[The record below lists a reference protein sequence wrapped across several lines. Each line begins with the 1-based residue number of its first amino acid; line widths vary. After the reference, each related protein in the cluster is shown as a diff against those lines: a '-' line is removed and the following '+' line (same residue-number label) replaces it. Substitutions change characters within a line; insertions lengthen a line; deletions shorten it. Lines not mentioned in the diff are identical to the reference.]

1 LIPLSIRSCTLL
13 ALAAFLVGPSA
24 LAADGP
30 SQGPYGSVKE
40 LLRTGTSTIG
50 EPLRYPAGAPSVRTV
65 VVTLAPGETTAKH
78 HHDVPVF
85 IYMLEGEVSVDY
97 EGHGKKVYRA
107 GDAFMEAMAAP
118 HAATNVGKTQVRILA
133 TFLETA
139 PAPGR

>member
-1 LIPLSIRSCTLL
+1 LIRSSIRPRVPVALVALL
-13 ALAAFLVGPSA
+13 LGSSA
-24 LAADGP
+24 PAADGP
-30 SQGPYGSVKE
+30 AQGPYGSVKE

-50 EPLRYPAGAPSVRTV
+50 EPLRYPVGTPSVRTV

-78 HHDVPVF
+78 HHDAPVF

-107 GDAFMEAMAAP
+107 GDAFMEAMASP
-118 HAATNVGKTQVRILA
+118 HAATNVGKTPVRILA

-139 PAPGR
+139 GSH

>member
-1 LIPLSIRSCTLL
+1 LIADSIRSRAPLT
-13 ALAAFLVGPSA
+13 LAAFLLGSSV

-40 LLRTGTSTIG
+40 LVRTGSSTIG
-50 EPLRYPAGAPSVRTV
+50 EPLRYPAGTPSVRAVVITV
-65 VVTLAPGETTAKH
+65 APGVTTAKH

-107 GDAFMEAMAAP
+107 GDAFMEAMVAP
-118 HAATNVGKTQVRILA
+118 HAATSVGKTPVRILA

-139 PAPGR
+139 ESR